1 MKKYYNLLLIVVF
14 VFLEVFFLVN
24 PKVIISSFNTNT
36 NMVRSNK
43 MIEMY
48 GRTFI
53 IKVLLF
59 SELKYLV
66 YIILI
71 KNINN
76 NYTY

>member
-1 MKKYYNLLLIVVF
+1 
-14 VFLEVFFLVN
+14 
-24 PKVIISSFNTNT
+24 
-36 NMVRSNK
+36 

-48 GRTFI
+48 GRAFI

-76 NYTY
+76 YYMY

>member
-1 MKKYYNLLLIVVF
+1 
-14 VFLEVFFLVN
+14 
-24 PKVIISSFNTNT
+24 
-36 NMVRSNK
+36 

-48 GRTFI
+48 GRAFI

-59 SELKYLV
+59 LELKYLV

-76 NYTY
+76 NYMY

>member
-1 MKKYYNLLLIVVF
+1 
-14 VFLEVFFLVN
+14 
-24 PKVIISSFNTNT
+24 
-36 NMVRSNK
+36 

-48 GRTFI
+48 GRAFI

-59 SELKYLV
+59 SKLKYIV

-76 NYTY
+76 NYMY